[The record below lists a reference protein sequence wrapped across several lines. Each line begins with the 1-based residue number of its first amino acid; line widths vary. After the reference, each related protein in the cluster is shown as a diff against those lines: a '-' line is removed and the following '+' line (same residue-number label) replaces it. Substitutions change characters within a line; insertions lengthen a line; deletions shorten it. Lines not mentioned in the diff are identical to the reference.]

1 VTAPPS
7 LAPLTAA
14 PSTARPIEKVLVA
27 NRGEIA
33 VRIVRACRDMGLP
46 VVVAYSTADRDS
58 LATRLADEAVCVGPG
73 AAGRSYLNIPAL
85 VYAAARTGA
94 DAVHPGY
101 GFLAEDTYFAQVCA
115 DAGLTF
121 IGPSAEVIARMGDKI
136 AARAAAAAAD
146 VPVLPGSP
154 RPVSDL
160 TDALGWA
167 ARIGYPVVLKAA
179 AGGGG
184 RGLRVV
190 RSAADLPGALADLRR
205 AARTLFFDD
214 RVYVERLA
222 SAARHVEVQILADA
236 HGRVLH
242 LGDRDCSIQRRHQ
255 KLVEESPSTALDP
268 ARREEVCAA
277 AVRFAASIGY
287 VSAGT
292 VEFLLDADGQFRFLE
307 MNPRI
312 QVEHPVTELRS
323 GVDLVQWMIRIAAGE
338 PLDFGQADVALRG
351 HVLECRI
358 NAEDP
363 GRDWQGSFGRLEA
376 FTPPGGCGVRVDTH
390 AYPGYRLPP
399 YYDSL
404 LAKVIVS
411 GESRDEALRRMERA
425 LAELECRGVRTTR
438 EFHLELM
445 RHPTFRAGRHTQDF
459 LDRYLRP
466 DGSLRAGPADAA
478 TPDAATPDAGTT
490 SPAA

>member
-1 VTAPPS
+1 VTAPP
-7 LAPLTAA
+7 LIAA
-14 PSTARPIEKVLVA
+14 PARSVEKVLVA

-33 VRIVRACRDMGLP
+33 VRIVRACRDMELP
-46 VVVAYSTADRDS
+46 VVVAHSAADRDS
-58 LATRLADEAVCVGPG
+58 LATRLADETVCIGPG

-85 VYAAARTGA
+85 VYAAARSGA

-121 IGPSAEVIARMGDKI
+121 IGPSAEVIALMGDKI
-136 AARAAAAAAD
+136 AARAAAASAD
-146 VPVLPGSP
+146 VPILPGSP
-154 RPVSDL
+154 GAVSDL

-167 ARIGYPVVLKAA
+167 SRIGYPVVLKAA

-190 RSAADLPGALADLRR
+190 RKAAGLPGALADLRR

-214 RVYVERLA
+214 RVYVEKLA

-236 HGRVLH
+236 HGTVLH
-242 LGDRDCSIQRRHQ
+242 LGDRDCSVQRRHQ
-255 KLVEESPSTALDP
+255 KLVEESPSTALGP
-268 ARREEVCAA
+268 ARREEICAA
-277 AVRFAASIGY
+277 AVRLAARIGY

-292 VEFLLDADGQFRFLE
+292 VEFLLGADGEFQFLE

-312 QVEHPVTELRS
+312 QVEHPVTEMRS

-338 PLDFGQADVALRG
+338 PLEFGQADVALRG

-363 GRDWQGSFGRLEA
+363 ARDWQGSFGRLET
-376 FTPPGGCGVRVDTH
+376 FTPPGGRDVRVDSH
-390 AYPGYRLPP
+390 AYPGYQLPP
-399 YYDSL
+399 FYDSL
-404 LAKVIVS
+404 LAKVIVR
-411 GESRDEALRRMERA
+411 GDSRVEALRRMERA
-425 LAELECRGVRTTR
+425 LAELECAGVRTTR
-438 EFHLELM
+438 EFHRELM
-445 RHPTFRAGRHTQDF
+445 RHPVFRAGRHTQDF
-459 LDRYLRP
+459 LDRYLSP
-466 DGSLRAGPADAA
+466 DGGLRVDPEAG
-478 TPDAATPDAGTT
+478 
-490 SPAA
+490 SPPPEA